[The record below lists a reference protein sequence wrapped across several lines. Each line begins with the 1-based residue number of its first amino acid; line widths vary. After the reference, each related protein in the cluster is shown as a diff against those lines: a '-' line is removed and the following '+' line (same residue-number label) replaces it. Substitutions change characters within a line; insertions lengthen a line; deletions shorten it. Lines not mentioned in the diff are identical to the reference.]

1 MHSPPSTDIKEVCS
15 SVQTTL
21 QQSLQSGGS
30 YKSKPNFGTFS
41 QCVYGNESIA
51 HLSSYC
57 ILWCFS
63 YSGKSAD

>member
-1 MHSPPSTDIKEVCS
+1 MEEFLCIPSPSTDIKEVCV
-15 SVQTTL
+15 SVYTTL

-30 YKSKPNFGTFS
+30 IVYTTYKSKPNFGTLS

-57 ILWCFS
+57 IL
-63 YSGKSAD
+63 